1 MKQFK
6 SILKSPKV
14 TLDRLGQIVFTLK
27 ETLRLVFKVR
37 PKLLIAVIALNA
49 VWGLSTVPLFY
60 TEKLILDRLL
70 EGIAGNW
77 EMYVRGIIIL
87 VMIRFGLEFLRNA
100 TSNMGGYLRFYL
112 SRTFSAEM
120 EVRMGKKLAELD
132 LAMIEDPQFRDRFN
146 KIERESGRRTWQL
159 IVPLADIPD
168 YLFGFLSSIGILFF
182 LSPWITL
189 GIVVFSLPDFIVSS
203 KYIKK
208 DYELN
213 SKLAPLHRVWGWIY
227 YYLAQN
233 KNYMELKIL
242 NLSGYLSKRLKLIQ
256 NEVIDQNITL
266 QKKRTIASYAGF
278 IPITIFDFFVEL
290 WIVVITLQQR
300 ITVGSFQMF
309 TRSLVNAQQ
318 NLGGLVRSFLELYE
332 NYIYVADLVW
342 LLSLEPSLEKRN
354 SSRYISIKDTPDITF
369 KDVWFKYRDESPWVI
384 KGVNLEIKKGEKVA
398 IVGVNGAGKST
409 LIKLLGGF
417 YKPNKGDIM
426 LNQNNLMNVN
436 LASWRKQLAVLFQEF
451 ELYPF
456 TAREAI
462 GYGDIKRVN
471 KLIEVKEAAKKTGID
486 DYIESLPLKYENP
499 VTPEFEKGIAP
510 SIGQWQRIGIAR
522 MLFRKNSKVI
532 ILDEPT
538 SNVDPEAEESIFK
551 QLREVTKDKIL
562 IFVTQRFSTV
572 RVADKILVVDDGKI
586 IEQGTHSELMG
597 LVGKYHRLFN
607 LQAKSYQ

>member
-1 MKQFK
+1 
-6 SILKSPKV
+6 
-14 TLDRLGQIVFTLK
+14 
-27 ETLRLVFKVR
+27 
-37 PKLLIAVIALNA
+37 
-49 VWGLSTVPLFY
+49 
-60 TEKLILDRLL
+60 
-70 EGIAGNW
+70 
-77 EMYVRGIIIL
+77 
-87 VMIRFGLEFLRNA
+87 
-100 TSNMGGYLRFYL
+100 
-112 SRTFSAEM
+112 
-120 EVRMGKKLAELD
+120 MGKKLAELD

-266 QKKRTIASYAGF
+266 QKKRTIASYTGF

-342 LLSLEPSLEKRN
+342 LLSLEPS
-354 SSRYISIKDTPDITF
+354 
-369 KDVWFKYRDESPWVI
+369 
-384 KGVNLEIKKGEKVA
+384 
-398 IVGVNGAGKST
+398 
-409 LIKLLGGF
+409 
-417 YKPNKGDIM
+417 
-426 LNQNNLMNVN
+426 
-436 LASWRKQLAVLFQEF
+436 
-451 ELYPF
+451 
-456 TAREAI
+456 
-462 GYGDIKRVN
+462 
-471 KLIEVKEAAKKTGID
+471 
-486 DYIESLPLKYENP
+486 
-499 VTPEFEKGIAP
+499 
-510 SIGQWQRIGIAR
+510 
-522 MLFRKNSKVI
+522 
-532 ILDEPT
+532 
-538 SNVDPEAEESIFK
+538 
-551 QLREVTKDKIL
+551 
-562 IFVTQRFSTV
+562 
-572 RVADKILVVDDGKI
+572 
-586 IEQGTHSELMG
+586 
-597 LVGKYHRLFN
+597 
-607 LQAKSYQ
+607 